1 MNTQPSPR
9 QWFRDIVAQNTAL
22 LANDA
27 GAPWLNKTR
36 EHASQA
42 IGEIVLPERKQEA
55 WRYSDLTRL
64 YQQQYHY
71 PTTPFDVV
79 PDDAIENWIYS
90 AEDSHRLV
98 FVNGQFVSGL
108 SNIQALPEGVGI
120 GSLRDSLTTSPER
133 IASWLRR
140 HDEGSTDVFD
150 QLNRAFIND
159 GLFIDVPAN
168 VHIEQPI
175 EVVYLNMANAQSL
188 LCQPR
193 SLVILEDGASA
204 KLVERFIGSGP
215 NAYFFNGATEVS
227 LGANA
232 GLQHYRLQL
241 EPSAAHHLSRIE
253 LRQQGASEYHGVN
266 IATGASWSRTD
277 INARFDGPH
286 AVCELDGLY
295 TVGDGQYND
304 FHLDVLHNLPH
315 CRSREDFKGI
325 VYGNGRAVFD
335 GMILVEK
342 DAQKTDAQLSNKNL
356 LLSQNGEVD
365 TKPQLEIH
373 ADDVKCSHGTTV
385 GKLDPNQLFYLRSR
399 GIDQQQARQMI
410 CLGFAEQVLSRFD
423 DGAVHDFVHNEMADV
438 FMQPESAS

>member
-1 MNTQPSPR
+1 MNTQSSPR
-9 QWFRDIVAQNTAL
+9 QWFSDIVAQNNAL

-27 GAPWLNKTR
+27 NAPWLNQAR

-42 IGEIVLPERKQEA
+42 IGEIVLPERKQES
-55 WRYSDLTRL
+55 WRYSDLSRL

-71 PTTPFDVV
+71 PTTPVDAV
-79 PDDAIENWIYS
+79 PDDAVENWIYS
-90 AEDSHRLV
+90 AEHSHRLV
-98 FVNGQFVSGL
+98 FVNGQFVSRL
-108 SNIQALPEGVGI
+108 SRIHALPAGVSI
-120 GSLRDSLTTSPER
+120 GSLRDILTTSPER

-140 HDEGSTDVFD
+140 HDAGRTDVFD

-159 GLFIDVPAN
+159 GLFIHVPVN
-168 VHIEQPI
+168 VQLEHAI
-175 EVVYLNMANAQSL
+175 EVVYLSVANTQSL

-193 SLVILEDGASA
+193 SLVILEDGARA

-215 NAYFFNGATEVS
+215 NAYFFNGVTELS

-232 GLQHYRLQL
+232 ALQHYRLQN
-241 EPSAAHHLSRIE
+241 ESSRAHHISRVE

-266 IATGASWSRTD
+266 IATGATWSRTD
-277 INARFDGPH
+277 INARFEGPH

-315 CRSREDFKGI
+315 CHSREDFKGI

-399 GIDQQQARQMI
+399 GIDQHQARQMI

-438 FMQPESAS
+438 FMQPEAAS

>member
-9 QWFRDIVAQNTAL
+9 QWFSDMVAQNTAL
-22 LANDA
+22 LTSDA
-27 GAPWLNKTR
+27 SAPWLNQTR
-36 EHASQA
+36 EVAIQA
-42 IGEIVLPERKQEA
+42 IGEIVLPERKQES
-55 WRYSDLTRL
+55 WRYSDLARL
-64 YQQQYHY
+64 YKQRFHY
-71 PTTPFDVV
+71 PTTAMAAV
-79 PDDAIENWIYS
+79 PGDAVENWIYN
-90 AEDSHRLV
+90 AADSHRLV
-98 FVNGQFVSGL
+98 FINGQFESRL
-108 SNIQALPEGVGI
+108 SSVQALPDGVRV
-120 GSLRDSLTTSPER
+120 GSLRDRLSTAPER
-133 IASWLRR
+133 IASWFSHR
-140 HDEGSTDVFD
+140 DAGKTDVFD
-150 QLNRAFIND
+150 QLNRAFLND
-159 GLFIDVPAN
+159 GLFIHVPAN
-168 VHIEQPI
+168 VHIEHSI
-175 EVVYLNMANAQSL
+175 EVVYLSMANAQSL

-204 KLVERFIGSGP
+204 KLVERYIGSGP
-215 NAYFFNGATEVS
+215 NAYFFNGVTELS

-232 GLQHYRLQL
+232 GLQHYRLQQ
-241 EPSAAHHLSRIE
+241 ESPGAHHLSRVE
-253 LRQQGASEYHGVN
+253 LHQQTASEYHGVN
-266 IATGASWSRTD
+266 IATGATWSRTD

-399 GIDQQQARQMI
+399 GIGQHQARQMI
-410 CLGFAEQVLSRFD
+410 CLGFAEQVLSQID
-423 DGAVHDFVHNEMADV
+423 DTAVHDFIQTEMADLFV
-438 FMQPESAS
+438 QPQASS

>member
-9 QWFRDIVAQNTAL
+9 QWFSDIVAQNTAL
-22 LANDA
+22 LAKDA
-27 GAPWLNKTR
+27 GTPWLVQTR

-42 IGEIVLPERKQEA
+42 IGEILLPERKQES
-55 WRYSDLTRL
+55 WRYSDLSRL
-64 YQQQYHY
+64 YKQQYRY
-71 PTTPFDVV
+71 PTTPVDAV
-79 PDDAIENWIYS
+79 PDDAVESWIYS
-90 AEDSHRLV
+90 SEDSHRLV
-98 FVNGQFVSGL
+98 FVNGQFVSSS
-108 SNIQALPEGVGI
+108 SNIQALPEGVSI
-120 GSLRDSLTTSPER
+120 GSLRDGLTMSPER

-140 HDEGSTDVFD
+140 HDTEGTDVFD

-159 GLFIDVPAN
+159 GLFIHVPAN
-168 VHIEQPI
+168 VHIAQPI
-175 EVVYLNMANAQSL
+175 EVVYLSMANAQSL

-204 KLVERFIGSGP
+204 KLVERYIGSGP
-215 NAYFFNGATEVS
+215 NAYFFNGVTEIS

-232 GLQHYRLQL
+232 GLRHYRLQQ
-241 EPSAAHHLSRIE
+241 ETPAAHHLSRVE
-253 LRQQGASEYHGVN
+253 LHQHSASEYHGVN
-266 IATGASWSRTD
+266 IVTGATWSRTD

-399 GIDQQQARQMI
+399 GIDQHQARQMI
-410 CLGFAEQVLSRFD
+410 CLGFAEQVLSRLE

-438 FMQPESAS
+438 FMQPAAAS